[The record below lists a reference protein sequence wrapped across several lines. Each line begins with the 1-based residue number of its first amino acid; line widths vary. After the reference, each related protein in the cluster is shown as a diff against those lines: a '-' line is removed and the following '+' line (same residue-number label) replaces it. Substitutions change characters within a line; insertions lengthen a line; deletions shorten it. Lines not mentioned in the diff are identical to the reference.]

1 MSFSKAVV
9 KNRILILIIA
19 VALMVPSVFGIV
31 GTRINYD
38 MLDYLPE
45 DMETVIG
52 QNELLDDFGK
62 GAFSFIIMEDMSGK
76 DAAALKNQIEQVDHV
91 ETVLWYDSIADLS
104 VPMELLPDKIYN
116 EFNTENATM
125 MAVFFDTS
133 TSSDITMDAIREIR
147 RITGKQCF
155 VSGMSALVTD
165 LKDLCEKEEPIYVGI
180 AVLLACAVMLLF
192 LDSWLIPFVFLASIG
207 MMILLNLGTNYF
219 MGEIS
224 YITKA
229 LSAVLQLAVTMDYS
243 IFLWNSYNEQRTRCS
258 DNKEAMADAINET
271 LTSVVG
277 SSITTIAGFISLC
290 FMSFTMGRDL
300 GIVMAK
306 GVLLGVLGCVTVL
319 PALILVFDKPLQKA
333 KHKSLIPNM
342 GGFAKGVVRF
352 FPVFLVIFALLIPPA
367 YYGYSKTNDEV
378 YYDMGQCLPEDMD
391 YVIANG
397 KLSEDFDIA
406 STHMLLIDANLSP
419 KSVRNM
425 MSEMEQVDGVKYV
438 LGLESVVG
446 SRVPEEILPESITSI
461 LKSDQ
466 WELML
471 INSEYKV
478 ASDSVNNQINELN
491 TILKKYD
498 ESGMLI
504 GEAPCMKDLIET
516 TSHDFNVVNAISI
529 IAIFVIIALVEKSLS
544 LPFILISVI
553 ELAIFINLG
562 LPHYMGQSL
571 PFIAPICIS
580 TIQLGAT
587 VDYAILM
594 TTRYKSERIC
604 GKGKK
609 DAVRTALSTSIP
621 SIIVSGMGL
630 FAATFGVAV
639 YSDIDIIG
647 SMCMLMA
654 RGAIVSML
662 AVIFI
667 LPALLLLCDKI
678 ICATTWGM
686 KNKAY
691 FTDDSGESG
700 TPVNS
705 DKSEVHTK

>member
-1 MSFSKAVV
+1 MRFSKAVV
-9 KNRILILIIA
+9 KHRILILIVVLVLMIPSILGIA
-19 VALMVPSVFGIV
+19 

-52 QNELLDDFGK
+52 QNELLEDFGK
-62 GAFSFIIMEDMSGK
+62 GAFSFIIVEDMPAK
-76 DAAALKNQIEQVDHV
+76 DVAALKEKIEQVDHV

-104 VPMELLPDKIYN
+104 IPMELLPDKIYN

-147 RITGKQCF
+147 QIAGKQCF

-180 AVLLACAVMLLF
+180 AVLLACVAMLVF
-192 LDSWLIPFVFLASIG
+192 LDSWLVPFVFLASIG

-243 IFLWNSYNEQRTRCS
+243 IFLWHSYDEQRTRCD
-258 DNKEAMADAINET
+258 DNKAAMAVAIKET
-271 LTSVVG
+271 LSSVVG
-277 SSITTIAGFISLC
+277 SSITTVAGFIALC

-319 PALILVFDKPLQKA
+319 PALILVFDKPLQKT

-342 GGFAKGVVRF
+342 GGFAKGVVRI
-352 FPVFLVIFALLIPPA
+352 FPVFIVIFALLIPPA

-378 YYDMGQCLPEDMD
+378 YYDMGQCLPEDME
-391 YVIANG
+391 YVIANS

-406 STHMLLIDANLSP
+406 STHMLLVDANLP
-419 KSVRNM
+419 AKSVRSM
-425 MSEMEQVDGVKYV
+425 MKEMEQVDGVKYV
-438 LGLESVVG
+438 LGLESVIG
-446 SRVPEEILPESITSI
+446 SRIPEEILPESITSI
-461 LKSDQ
+461 LKNDK
-466 WELML
+466 WELLL

-478 ASDSVNNQINELN
+478 ASDAVNDQISDLN

-504 GEAPCMKDLIET
+504 GEAPCMKDMIET
-516 TSHDFNVVNAISI
+516 TSHDFQVVNAISI
-529 IAIFVIIALVEKSLS
+529 LAIFIIIALVEKSLS

-553 ELAIFINLG
+553 EVAIFINLG
-562 LPHYMGQSL
+562 LPHYLGQSL

-594 TTRYKSERIC
+594 TTRYKAERIR
-604 GKGKK
+604 GNGKK
-609 DAVRTALSTSIP
+609 DAVWTALSTSIP

-630 FAATFGVAV
+630 FAATFGVAI

-686 KNKAY
+686 RKKTH
-691 FTDDSGESG
+691 FTDDSGHAE
-700 TPVNS
+700 TPINS
-705 DKSEVHTK
+705 EKLEVLTK